1 VSLAVCRSWL
11 IRVPVILGQDVL
23 DAYVFDHNR
32 RNGRV
37 RPFSLARL
45 SSQASKAQGLWSGA
59 AARQR
64 PDFTALHG
72 LDPLRRRS

>member
-23 DAYVFDHNR
+23 DAYVIDHNR

-37 RPFSLARL
+37 RPFSLVRL
-45 SSQASKAQGLWSGA
+45 SSQASKAQGLWRSRPPATRFHRA
-59 AARQR
+59 AW
-64 PDFTALHG
+64 